1 MTHLAAA
8 LASASSFTASPPSA
22 TAPPDQTL
30 ASEFA
35 SGGVSATLNSLDSVL
50 SAPATITAPASSSAE
65 HATTLAAQAAQ
76 AAQATQ
82 AAQAAQTSTNS
93 LTLLSVPLLVAVAL
107 ALTPLFVKLLGRHAG
122 WPIVAFFL
130 ASVVQLSRVTGDILD
145 GTTFTW
151 SRVWSPELNAAFALK
166 LDPLSMVFSFL
177 ALLVGSIVFIYST
190 AYLPPKKSAMSFY
203 VLMTA
208 FMLAVLLLVLADD
221 IMLLFIGWEL
231 VSMAS
236 FLLIA
241 RSGSSGELG
250 SLRTLLL
257 TFTGGLLLLAA
268 LGGAVWLTGSTNLT
282 EVLASPEWE
291 ANPTARSLIAA
302 LVALG
307 AFTKA
312 AQFPFHAWL
321 PEAMAAAT
329 PVSAFLHA
337 AAVVKAGVYLLMRF
351 STVFADVRVWQLL
364 LIVMGMW
371 TAVATAY
378 FALQQTDLKKLIAYS
393 TVSQLGW
400 IVATIG
406 VGTKFAI
413 MAAVVHTIAHAM
425 FKSSLF
431 MMAGVVDHQAGTR
444 DIRRLGPLW
453 KQMPWSFGSMIF
465 GAASMAAIPPFFGFM
480 SKEGMLT
487 AFEGAPLS
495 NTGVVILLTVAAIG
509 AIGTFA
515 YSARLVFGAFVD
527 GPRNVDHITEAPVSL
542 WLPAAIPG
550 GLSLPAAF
558 AAGAILN
565 RPLDRVADTVGQLP
579 AGATQES
586 HLSLWHGVNV
596 PLIISVIVLAVGV
609 GFIFTRARVGAVMA
623 DRKLFPF
630 TGVEAINASL
640 SVSQR
645 VGRAMGKVARS
656 HQPSRHLLPLLGLL
670 AVYALVIA
678 IAPGVGGAPV
688 LPKIDDIDHLTD
700 LIPLVVVVIGVWAT
714 LRAKNRLQAA
724 VLLSV
729 TGVGVTLQ
737 ILLLGAP
744 DVALT
749 QFMVEILTVVLMML
763 VLRFQP
769 RAFSETSKNRRAS
782 AAIVAVAVGLATF
795 GAVWF
800 LTGRR
805 QMPEVAQWYIDN
817 TEKVT
822 GETNIVNVILV
833 EFRAFDTMGE
843 LAVLGMAGVAM
854 AAVVTSMPRFPHLL
868 DQPSPLAEPA
878 LNSIMMRWLVRWL
891 SPVLFALSAVVLY
904 RGGTAPGG
912 GFNAALIGAAA
923 VMLIY
928 LSKDRDELVF
938 GEKIPVV
945 LSAAGVITA
954 IGTGFIGFA
963 KGSFLAPLYGE
974 FLGQHLTTALL
985 FDVGVYLAVI
995 GIVATALNLLGGPNR
1010 PGVTG
1015 ADDVMQDLYSDRS
1028 SLRVPP
1034 EMGVFASETES
1045 ASAPAP
1051 AHATVEEA
1059 KK

>member
-1 MTHLAAA
+1 MTHLTAAA
-8 LASASSFTASPPSA
+8 
-22 TAPPDQTL
+22 
-30 ASEFA
+30 A
-35 SGGVSATLNSLDSVL
+35 SGGSA
-50 SAPATITAPASSSAE
+50 I
-65 HATTLAAQAAQ
+65 
-76 AAQATQ
+76 
-82 AAQAAQTSTNS
+82 
-93 LTLLSVPLLVAVAL
+93 TLLSVPLLVACAL
-107 ALTPLFVKLLGRHAG
+107 ILTPLFVKLLDKRAG

-130 ASVVQLSRVTGDILD
+130 AAVVQLGRLTPEVLD
-145 GTTFTW
+145 GTRAARGTATHALTW
-151 SRVWSPELNAAFALK
+151 SAPWSPELGAEFALK
-166 LDPLSMVFSFL
+166 LDPLSLVFSFL
-177 ALLVGSIVFIYST
+177 ALLVGSVVFIYST
-190 AYLPPKKSAMSFY
+190 AYLPRRQGTMSFY

-221 IMLLFIGWEL
+221 AALLFIGWEL

-268 LGGAVWLTGSTNLT
+268 LAGAVWLTGTFNLSDM
-282 EVLASPEWE
+282 LASPAWE
-291 ANPTARSLIAA
+291 ENPGARNLIAA

-337 AAVVKAGVYLLMRF
+337 AAVVKAGIYVLMRF

-364 LIVMGMW
+364 LIVLGMA

-406 VGTKFAI
+406 VGTQFAI
-413 MAAVVHTIAHAM
+413 TAAVVHTIAHAM

-431 MMAGVVDHQAGTR
+431 MLAGVVDHEAGTR

-453 KQMPWSFGSMIF
+453 RQMPWTFGSMIF

-495 NTGVVILLTVAAIG
+495 NTGVVVLLAVAAVG

-527 GPRNVDHITEAPVSL
+527 GPRNVDDVHEAPASL
-542 WLPAAIPG
+542 WVPAALPG
-550 GLSLPAAF
+550 VLSLPVAF
-558 AAGAILN
+558 FAGALLD
-565 RPLDRVADTVGQLP
+565 RALDRVADTVTL
-579 AGATQES
+579 ATPGTYHET

-596 PLIISVIVLAVGV
+596 PLVISLIVLAAGV
-609 GFIFTRARVGAVMA
+609 GYIFARLRINEGLAGRA
-623 DRKLFPF
+623 LFPF
-630 TGVEAINASL
+630 TGVDAINAGL
-640 SVSQR
+640 AASQGI
-645 VGRAMGKVARS
+645 GRFLAKWAAS
-656 HQPSRHLLPLLGLL
+656 HQPSRHLAPLLGLL
-670 AVYALVIA
+670 AAYALA
-678 IAPGVGGAPV
+678 ILIGPGIGGAD
-688 LPKIDDIDHLTD
+688 LAPKVDGIDHITD
-700 LIPLVVVVIGVWAT
+700 LIPLVVVLIGVWAT
-714 LRAKNRLQAA
+714 LRATNRLQAA
-724 VLLSV
+724 VLLGV

-769 RAFSETSKNRRAS
+769 RAFAPTTSRRKAG
-782 AAIVAVAVGLATF
+782 AAVMGIAVGLATF
-795 GAVWF
+795 AAVWV

-805 QMPEVAQWYIDN
+805 ARPEVAQWYIDN

-843 LAVLGMAGVAM
+843 LAVLGMAGLAM
-854 AAVVTSMPRFPHLL
+854 AAVVTSIPRFPHLL
-868 DQPSPLAEPA
+868 DQPGRLAESPL
-878 LNSIMMRWLVRWL
+878 NSVPMRWLVRWL
-891 SPVLFALSAVVLY
+891 VPLLFFVSALVLF
-904 RGGTAPGG
+904 RGGAQPGG

-923 VMLIY
+923 VMLLY
-928 LSKDRDELVF
+928 LSKDSDQ
-938 GEKIPVV
+938 PVMGRRVPPV
-945 LSAAGVITA
+945 LSALGVIMA
-954 IGTGFIGFA
+954 IGTGFVGFA
-963 KGSFLAPLYGE
+963 KGSFLAPLYGH

-985 FDVGVYLAVI
+985 FDVGVYFAVI
-995 GIVATALNLLGGPNR
+995 GIVATALNMLGGPNR
-1010 PGVTG
+1010 PGVEG
-1015 ADDVMQDLYSDRS
+1015 DDDLLESCYPDRP
-1028 SLRVPP
+1028 SLHVP
-1034 EMGVFASETES
+1034 EKMGVYAGE
-1045 ASAPAP
+1045 
-1051 AHATVEEA
+1051 EEA
-1059 KK
+1059 K

>member
-1 MTHLAAA
+1 MTQLIAAA
-8 LASASSFTASPPSA
+8 ADSGSA
-22 TAPPDQTL
+22 
-30 ASEFA
+30 
-35 SGGVSATLNSLDSVL
+35 
-50 SAPATITAPASSSAE
+50 
-65 HATTLAAQAAQ
+65 
-76 AAQATQ
+76 
-82 AAQAAQTSTNS
+82 
-93 LTLLSVPLLVAVAL
+93 LTLLSVPLLVACAL
-107 ALTPLFVKLLGRHAG
+107 VLTPLFVKVLDKHAG
-122 WPIVAFFL
+122 WPIVAFFV
-130 ASVVQLSRVTGDILD
+130 AAVVQLGRLTPEVLATASERA
-145 GTTFTW
+145 GTAATAADTAPLGHALSWSGTW
-151 SRVWSPELNAAFALK
+151 SAELGAEFALK
-166 LDPLSMVFSFL
+166 LDPLSLVFSFL
-177 ALLVGSIVFIYST
+177 ALLVGSVVFIYST
-190 AYLPPKKSAMSFY
+190 AYLPRRQGTMSFY
-203 VLMTA
+203 VLMTG

-221 IMLLFIGWEL
+221 VTLLFIGWEL

-268 LGGAVWLTGSTNLT
+268 LGGSVWLTGTFNLS
-282 EVLASPEWE
+282 EMLASSAWAE
-291 ANPTARSLIAA
+291 NPTARNIIAA

-337 AAVVKAGVYLLMRF
+337 AAVVKAGIYVLMRF
-351 STVFADVRVWQLL
+351 STVFAEVRVWQLL
-364 LIVMGMW
+364 LITLGMA

-406 VGTKFAI
+406 VGTQFAI
-413 MAAVVHTIAHAM
+413 TAAVVHTIAHAM

-431 MMAGVVDHQAGTR
+431 MLAGVVDHEAGTR

-453 KQMPWSFGSMIF
+453 RKMPLSFGSMIF

-495 NTGVVILLTVAAIG
+495 NTGVIILLAVAAVG

-527 GPRNVDHITEAPVSL
+527 GPRNVDDVHEAPASL
-542 WLPAAIPG
+542 WVPAALPG
-550 GLSLPAAF
+550 VLSLPVAF
-558 AAGAILN
+558 FAGALLDTPLN
-565 RPLDRVADTVGQLP
+565 RVADTVKLQAPG
-579 AGATQES
+579 TYHET

-609 GFIFTRARVGAVMA
+609 GYIFARLRINESLA

-630 TGVEAINASL
+630 TGVDAINAGL
-640 SVSQR
+640 SISQR
-645 VGRAMGKVARS
+645 TGRALAKVAQS
-656 HQPSRHLLPLLGLL
+656 HQPSRHLAPLLGLL
-670 AVYALVIA
+670 AVYALAVLIG
-678 IAPGVGGAPV
+678 PGIGGAD
-688 LPKIDDIDHLTD
+688 LEPKIDNIDHLTD
-700 LIPLVVVVIGVWAT
+700 LIPLVVVLIGVWAT
-714 LRAKNRLQAA
+714 LRANNRLQAA
-724 VLLSV
+724 VLLGV

-769 RAFSETSKNRRAS
+769 RAFAPTTSRRK
-782 AAIVAVAVGLATF
+782 AAAAVMSVAVGLATF
-795 GAVWF
+795 AAVWV

-805 QMPEVAQWYIDN
+805 ERPEVAQWYLDN

-843 LAVLGMAGVAM
+843 LAVLGMAGIAM
-854 AAVVTSMPRFPHLL
+854 AAVVSSIPRFPHLL
-868 DQPSPLAEPA
+868 DQPGALAEA
-878 LNSIMMRWLVRWL
+878 KLNSIPMRWLVRWL
-891 SPVLFALSAVVLY
+891 APLLFFVSLLVLF
-904 RGGTAPGG
+904 RGGTQPGG

-923 VMLIY
+923 VMLLY
-928 LSKDRDELVF
+928 LSKDSDEVIL
-938 GEKIPVV
+938 GRKAPAL
-945 LSAAGVITA
+945 LSAFGVIMA
-954 IGTGFIGFA
+954 IATGFLGYF
-963 KGSFLAPLYGE
+963 KGSFLAPLYGH

-985 FDVGVYLAVI
+985 FDVGVYLAVL
-995 GIVATALNLLGGPNR
+995 GIVATALNKLGGPTR
-1010 PGVTG
+1010 PGVAG
-1015 ADDVMQDLYSDRS
+1015 EDDLMEKCYPDRP
-1028 SLRVPP
+1028 SLHVP
-1034 EMGVFASETES
+1034 EKLGVFATDK
-1045 ASAPAP
+1045 
-1051 AHATVEEA
+1051 EA
-1059 KK
+1059 K

>member
-1 MTHLAAA
+1 
-8 LASASSFTASPPSA
+8 
-22 TAPPDQTL
+22 
-30 ASEFA
+30 
-35 SGGVSATLNSLDSVL
+35 
-50 SAPATITAPASSSAE
+50 
-65 HATTLAAQAAQ
+65 
-76 AAQATQ
+76 
-82 AAQAAQTSTNS
+82 
-93 LTLLSVPLLVAVAL
+93 
-107 ALTPLFVKLLGRHAG
+107 
-122 WPIVAFFL
+122 
-130 ASVVQLSRVTGDILD
+130 
-145 GTTFTW
+145 
-151 SRVWSPELNAAFALK
+151 
-166 LDPLSMVFSFL
+166 
-177 ALLVGSIVFIYST
+177 
-190 AYLPPKKSAMSFY
+190 
-203 VLMTA
+203 
-208 FMLAVLLLVLADD
+208 
-221 IMLLFIGWEL
+221 
-231 VSMAS
+231 MAS

-257 TFTGGLLLLAA
+257 TFTGGLFVLAA
-268 LGGAVWLTGSTNLT
+268 LGGSVWLTGTTNLS
-282 EVLASPEWE
+282 ELLASPAWD
-291 ANPTARSLIAA
+291 ANPTAKSLLAA

-337 AAVVKAGVYLLMRF
+337 AAVVKAGIYLLMRF

-378 FALQQTDLKKLIAYS
+378 FALQQTDMKKLIAYS

-431 MMAGVVDHQAGTR
+431 MMAGVVDHQMGTR
-444 DIRRLGPLW
+444 DLRRLGPLW
-453 KQMPWSFGSMIF
+453 KQMPWSFGSMVF

-487 AFEGAPLS
+487 AFEGAPLG
-495 NTGVVILLTVAAIG
+495 NTGVVILLTVAAVG

-527 GPRNVDHITEAPVSL
+527 GPRDVHDIKEAPVAL
-542 WLPAAIPG
+542 WLSAAIPG
-550 GLSLPAAF
+550 VLSLPAAF
-558 AAGAILN
+558 AAGALLD
-565 RPLDRVADTVGQLP
+565 RPLDRVADTVNLLAPGTTHE
-579 AGATQES
+579 A
-586 HLSLWHGVNV
+586 HLSLWHGVSV
-596 PLIISVIVLAVGV
+596 PLIISLIVLAAGV
-609 GFIFTRARVGAVMA
+609 CFIFVRTRVNDALAG
-623 DRKLFPF
+623 RKLFPF

-640 SVSQR
+640 SLSQKTAR
-645 VGRAMGKVARS
+645 VLGKPAAS
-656 HQPSRHLLPLLGLL
+656 HQPSRHLLPLLGML

-688 LPKIDDIDHLTD
+688 LPKIEGIDHLTD
-700 LIPLVVVVIGVWAT
+700 LIPLSVVLIGVWAT
-714 LRAKNRLQAA
+714 LRAKHRLQAA

-769 RAFSETSKNRRAS
+769 RAFAETTVKRRAG
-782 AAIVAVAVGLATF
+782 AAGVGIAVGLATF
-795 GAVWF
+795 AAVWF

-817 TEKVT
+817 TYDAT

-843 LAVLGMAGVAM
+843 LSVLGMAGVAM
-854 AAVVTSMPRFPHLL
+854 AAVVSSIPRFPHLL
-868 DQPSPLAEPA
+868 DQPGPLAEA
-878 LNSIMMRWLVRWL
+878 GLNSIMMRWLIRWL
-891 SPVLFALSAVVLY
+891 APVLFILSVVVLY
-904 RGGTAPGG
+904 RGGAAPGG
-912 GFNAALIGAAA
+912 GFNAALIGSAA
-923 VMLIY
+923 VMMMY
-928 LSKDRDELVF
+928 LSKDRDEQ
-938 GEKIPVV
+938 VV
-945 LSAAGVITA
+945 SRKAGIAFSAAGIIMA

-963 KGSFLAPLYGE
+963 KGSFLAPLYGH

-995 GIVATALNLLGGPNR
+995 GIVSTALNYLGGSQR
-1010 PGVTG
+1010 PGVAG
-1015 ADDVMQDLYSDRS
+1015 KEDVMQDQFADRP
-1028 SLRVPP
+1028 SLHVPP
-1034 EMGVFASETES
+1034 KIGVYATEG
-1045 ASAPAP
+1045 AAGAGAAGAGAPGAGAQP
-1051 AHATVEEA
+1051 AAAAAANAQEEA